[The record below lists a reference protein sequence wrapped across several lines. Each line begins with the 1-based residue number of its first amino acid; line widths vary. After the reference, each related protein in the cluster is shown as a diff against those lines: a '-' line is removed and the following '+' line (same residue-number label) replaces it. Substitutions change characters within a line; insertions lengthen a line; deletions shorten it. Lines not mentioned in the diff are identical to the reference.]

1 MSKKAFTLVE
11 IILAITII
19 GVLLVILIRLINP
32 NQQIADIN
40 NAQRT
45 SDVLTIYTAINQ
57 YRNINSGN
65 LPSGIT
71 DEVKSICQPGCII
84 DNSKIDISSDL
95 EVYIPFGNIPIDP
108 QQQNSDTTGY
118 SVYVNSQGNVIVSAP
133 LAENGVTINT
143 LK

>member
-1 MSKKAFTLVE
+1 MSKKAFTLLEIVLVITVI
-11 IILAITII
+11 IIL
-19 GVLLVILIRLINP
+19 LIALNNFVNP
-32 NQQIADIN
+32 NKQIADIN
-40 NAQRT
+40 NAQRA

-71 DEVKSICQPGCII
+71 NEIKNICQPGCTP

-95 EVYIPFGNIPIDP
+95 KRYITFGNIPIDP
-108 QQQNSDTTGY
+108 KQQDSDITGY
-118 SVYVNSQGNVIVSAP
+118 SVYVDSQGNIIVSAP
-133 LAENGVTINT
+133 LAENGVIINS